1 MAKIEER
8 ALEWYELSGFV
19 DRISDI
25 EQFLVEVAAN
35 EERIFLNG
43 FRFALLLP
51 SYGPASKALETFQQE
66 FSNLRRLMARMD
78 KSFFAELETLES
90 GGKVIEELALINL
103 QLRMAKA
110 KTAAAV
116 GLSAATRAVRLIPYF
131 SRFVA
136 AKPLFGEAQISLQR
150 TIINVGR
157 LHTTVSMFAEYVGN
171 RQIEDDEIF
180 KPSNISADRVVA
192 LIDRALEELDSIT
205 SLPDKEID
213 RLKSYLV
220 EAKKEALSPRPSW
233 SKVVGALVIVAAV
246 TSGLADAPGAGKTIK
261 EALEYVLGSSVLKPL
276 QPILPEP
283 KQPNPTLRPQ
293 AQPQTA

>member
-1 MAKIEER
+1 M
-8 ALEWYELSGFV
+8 EWYDLSGFV
-19 DRISDI
+19 NRISDM
-25 EQFLVEVAAN
+25 EQFLVEIAAN
-35 EERIFLNG
+35 EERISLNG

-51 SYGPASKALETFQQE
+51 SYGPASKALETFQQD

-78 KSFFAELETLES
+78 KGFFAELETLES

-116 GLSAATRAVRLIPYF
+116 GLSAVTRAVQLIPYF

-136 AKPLFGEAQISLQR
+136 TKPLFGEAQISLQR

-180 KPSNISADRVVA
+180 KPSNISADRVVE
-192 LIDRALEELDSIT
+192 LIDRALEELDSTT
-205 SLPDKEID
+205 SLPEKEID

-220 EAKKEALSPRPSW
+220 EAKKEALSSRPSW

-246 TSGLADAPGAGKTIK
+246 TSGLADAPGAAKTVK
-261 EALEYVLGSSVLKPL
+261 DALEYVLGSSVLKPL
-276 QPILPEP
+276 QRMLAEP
-283 KQPNPTLRPQ
+283 KEPNVPPPSPAPNSL
-293 AQPQTA
+293 A